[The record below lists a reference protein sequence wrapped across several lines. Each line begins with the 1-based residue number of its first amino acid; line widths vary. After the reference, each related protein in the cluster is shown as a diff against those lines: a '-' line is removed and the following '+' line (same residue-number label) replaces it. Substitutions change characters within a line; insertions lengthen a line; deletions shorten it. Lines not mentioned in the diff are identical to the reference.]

1 MNVLVQRT
9 FIFVILVG
17 SLAVKP
23 SQVSGLTSI
32 ELLARQSQEDWHI
45 ATSSRRLLKD
55 TSMELMT
62 GKTSAS
68 KAASFVPNQ
77 SSKRQV
83 RGGSDP
89 IHNRDLYSKVISI
102 GKKGGLGPRLLQMG
116 LVTSALRPKSVP
128 IGLDSQFGL
137 GPHKKGSQ
145 REPGQIDSQPLDLG
159 FLKPPPVLVQHV
171 DMYGEP
177 EKPLLLPLAS

>member
-32 ELLARQSQEDWHI
+32 ELLARQAQEDRHI

-55 TSMELMT
+55 TSTELMT

-68 KAASFVPNQ
+68 KAASFDPNQ

-89 IHNRDLYSKVISI
+89 IHNRS
-102 GKKGGLGPRLLQMG
+102 
-116 LVTSALRPKSVP
+116 
-128 IGLDSQFGL
+128 
-137 GPHKKGSQ
+137 
-145 REPGQIDSQPLDLG
+145 
-159 FLKPPPVLVQHV
+159 
-171 DMYGEP
+171 
-177 EKPLLLPLAS
+177 